1 MKKTCILLS
10 FLLLALGF
18 YSGAGLMKA
27 NADTPFSD
35 NEPVVITDQG
45 NGSSLE
51 TATLDAKESKNDNDG
66 KFIAVDPGVQDIEN
80 WLKYGNATDT
90 KDVATGTKDVATGTK
105 DVASGTKDVASGT
118 KDVASGTKDVA
129 SDTKKVEEPKTTE
142 YTVVPGDYLSK
153 IAQEKL
159 GDYSRWPEIV
169 QLNKDK
175 YPSLLSNPD
184 LIYSGWVLTLP
195 GGSSS
200 SSSSGSNSS
209 GTSSNGSSDVQAN
222 GKATDSSGWGSA
234 TPTSPM
240 PSYISSEY
248 GPRNL
253 YGTFHYGIDI
263 PVCTGTRVNSMAN
276 GTVTAVGYE
285 PGGGNY
291 VKVKYDN
298 GYETFYCHLQNA
310 TVKVGQRVKAGEQ
323 VAVSDN
329 TGQYT
334 TGAHLHMEVRINGNR
349 VDPRTVY
356 NGFPPKS

>member
-10 FLLLALGF
+10 FLLISLGF
-18 YSGAGLMKA
+18 YTSNGLRA
-27 NADTPFSD
+27 NADTTPFSD
-35 NEPVVITDQG
+35 NDNIEITDQG
-45 NGSSLE
+45 NSSSLD
-51 TATLDAKESKNDNDG
+51 TATLDAKEGNTDKDG
-66 KFIAVDPGVQDIEN
+66 KFIAVDPGTLDYEN
-80 WLKYGNATDT
+80 WLKNGGNASDT
-90 KDVATGTKDVATGTK
+90 KDTATGTK

-118 KDVASGTKDVA
+118 KDVASGTQ
-129 SDTKKVEEPKTTE
+129 KVEESKTTE

-169 QLNKDK
+169 QLNKDR

-200 SSSSGSNSS
+200 SSSSDSS
-209 GTSSNGSSDVQAN
+209 GIGSSGSSDVQAN

-234 TPTSPM
+234 TPASPM